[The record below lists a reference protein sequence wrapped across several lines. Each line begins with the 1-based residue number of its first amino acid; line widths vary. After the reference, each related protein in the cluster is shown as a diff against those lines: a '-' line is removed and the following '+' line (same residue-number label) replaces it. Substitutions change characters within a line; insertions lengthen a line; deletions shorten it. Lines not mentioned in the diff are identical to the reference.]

1 MGGRPA
7 RRARPTRRGRCRAYS
22 RGPSSRSS
30 ASPIRY
36 HVVVMALVPPLD
48 LPPEEVRSLLEPLR
62 NRLSVAVYN
71 CQNAFSIGAIIR
83 VAQSFLAREI
93 LISGAGPWYEKASM
107 GMQRYETVVQL
118 ADDDAFFDHAAGRPI
133 WSVEKDHATVGL
145 YDVASYPEDVILV
158 MGSERAGLPLSI
170 LRRSDAV
177 VGIPMYGVNHSFP
190 VAVAA
195 GGVPPLRG
203 RARHAPA
210 APTPRPPP

>member
-1 MGGRPA
+1 
-7 RRARPTRRGRCRAYS
+7 
-22 RGPSSRSS
+22 
-30 ASPIRY
+30 
-36 HVVVMALVPPLD
+36 MALVPPLD

-83 VAQSFLAREI
+83 VAHSFLVKEI
-93 LISGAGPWYEKASM
+93 LIIGPAPWYEKASM
-107 GMQRYETVVQL
+107 GMQRYENVVPL

-145 YDVASYPEDVILV
+145 YDVASYPDDVILV
-158 MGSERAGLPLSI
+158 MGSERAGLPVPI

-195 GGVPPLRG
+195 GIVLSDWARRRYASGTTIVGPGLTPARG
-203 RARHAPA
+203 HM
-210 APTPRPPP
+210 